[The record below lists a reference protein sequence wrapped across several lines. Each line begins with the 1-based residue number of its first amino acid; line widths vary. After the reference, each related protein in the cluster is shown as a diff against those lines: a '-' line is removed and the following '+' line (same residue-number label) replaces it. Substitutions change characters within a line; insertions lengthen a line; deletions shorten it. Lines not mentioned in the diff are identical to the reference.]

1 MKCSYHKCMILNWNS
16 VDKISENYESEKFV
30 TVTNVNYL
38 QNTMKALANKK
49 YSYIIVSSLK
59 KLQDIK
65 DWKIITQQKLNNDSY
80 LSLMKKV
87 NLLING
93 NCNIVQRLK
102 LLTFR
107 Q

>member
-1 MKCSYHKCMILNWNS
+1 MILNWNT
-16 VDKISENYESEKFV
+16 VDKTSNKYESGKFI

-49 YSYIIVSSLK
+49 CSYIIVSSSK

-87 NLLING
+87 NLLIN
-93 NCNIVQRLK
+93 NKCNTI
-102 LLTFR
+102 
-107 Q
+107 